1 MNYSTN
7 QLFNI
12 IPLFVALPLFGAFIL
27 SLVKPK
33 RAGDILSNLIN
44 LFLLVLSFVL
54 LRYGTLVYKIGGWE
68 PVNGIPIGIYWVKD
82 GLSTLMLIIV
92 NLVALIATIFSVDYM
107 EKFTEKNRYYC
118 LFLLML
124 AGMNGVILSGDM
136 FNLFVFLEIAAI
148 SSYSLVA
155 FGTESEELEAAFKYQ
170 VMGTVA
176 SSFILLGIALLYSYT
191 GTLNM
196 ADMAKVLAIK
206 NSQLPITNYQLPIF
220 VACLFIMGFGMKA
233 AIMPFHA
240 WLPDAHPSAPAP
252 ISAMLSGVLIK
263 VLGVY
268 ALTRI
273 VFNIFGMT
281 PFMSNILMVLGVI
294 SIIVGAILAIG
305 QRDFKRLLAY
315 SSISQVGYVI
325 LGLGLGTPLGIL
337 GGLFHLLNHSVF
349 KSLLFLDSGAVVYA
363 TGTRDMQKLGGLNER
378 MPVTGGSSFIA
389 SMSIAGIPPFSGFWS
404 KLVIIIACLLT
415 SRFGFAI
422 WAIIGSIVTLAY
434 YLKVQRDVFFG
445 PLQENLQETKE
456 VPGFMR
462 ASMIVLAVLCT
473 VMGLLLIPQVRDVFL
488 TPAVEVLRNGIEY
501 ARTVLM

>member
-1 MNYSTN
+1 MTI
-7 QLFNI
+7 L
-12 IPLFVALPLFGAFIL
+12 PLFIALPLFGAFIL

-33 RAGDILSNLIN
+33 RAGDILANLIN
-44 LFLLVLSFVL
+44 LSLLVLSFVL
-54 LRYGTLVYKIGGWE
+54 LRCGTLVYKIGGWE

-92 NLVALIATIFSVDYM
+92 NLIALMSTIFSVDYM

-196 ADMAKVLAIK
+196 ADMARVIAVK
-206 NSQLPITNYQLPIF
+206 NSESGIMNSSFSILNSPLVMF
-220 VACLFIMGFGMKA
+220 VCGLFIMGFGMKA
-233 AIMPFHA
+233 AIVPFHA

-263 VLGVY
+263 ALGVY
-268 ALTRI
+268 VLIRI
-273 VFNIFGMT
+273 VFNVTGMT
-281 PFMSNILMVLGVI
+281 PVFSNILLVLGTL
-294 SIIVGAILAIG
+294 SIMGGVVSAIG
-305 QRDFKRLLAY
+305 QWDFKRLLAY
-315 SSISQVGYVI
+315 HSISQVGYII
-325 LGLGLGTPLGIL
+325 LGIGLGTPLGIL
-337 GGLFHLLNHSVF
+337 GALFHLLNHSVF
-349 KSLLFLDSGAVVYA
+349 KSLLFLNSGAVVYA
-363 TGTRDMQKLGGLNER
+363 TGTRDLQQMGGLNKK
-378 MPVTGGSSFIA
+378 MPITGDSSFIA
-389 SMSIAGIPPFSGFWS
+389 SMSIAGVPPFNGFWS
-404 KLVIIIACLLT
+404 KLIIIIACIQAD
-415 SRFGFAI
+415 RIGFAV
-422 WAIIGSIVTLAY
+422 WAIIGSILTLASFM
-434 YLKVQRDVFFG
+434 KVQRYAFFG
-445 PLQENLQETKE
+445 PLNEKWKEIKE

-462 ASMIVLAVLCT
+462 LSMIILAVLCI
-473 VMGLLLIPQVRDVFL
+473 VMGLLLVPQVRDVFL
-488 TPAVEVLRNGIEY
+488 TPAVEVLRNGIDY
-501 ARTVLM
+501 AKTVLM

>member
-1 MNYSTN
+1 M
-7 QLFNI
+7 NI
-12 IPLFVALPLFGAFIL
+12 IPLFVALPLFGAFVL

-33 RAGDILSNLIN
+33 RAGDILANLIN
-44 LFLLVLSFVL
+44 LSLLVLSFLL

-92 NLVALIATIFSVDYM
+92 NLVALMSTIFSVDYM

-196 ADMAKVLAIK
+196 ADMARVIAIK
-206 NSQLPITNYQLPIF
+206 NSESGIMNSVSSISHFQLVSF
-220 VACLFIMGFGMKA
+220 VCGLFIMGFGMKA

-268 ALTRI
+268 ALTRV
-273 VFNIFGMT
+273 VFNIFGIT
-281 PFMSNILMVLGVI
+281 PFMSKILMVLGII
-294 SIIVGAILAIG
+294 SIIAGAVLAIG

-337 GGLFHLLNHSVF
+337 GGLFHLLNHSIF
-349 KSLLFLDSGAVVYA
+349 KSLLFLNSGAVVYA

-404 KLVIIIACLLT
+404 KLVIIIACLLAN
-415 SRFGFAI
+415 RFGFAM
-422 WAIIGSIVTLAY
+422 WAIIGSIITLAY

-462 ASMIVLAVLCT
+462 SSMIILAVLCI
-473 VMGLLLIPQVRDVFL
+473 VMGLLLVPQVRDVFL
-488 TPAVEVLRNGIEY
+488 TPAVEVLKNGIDY
-501 ARTVLM
+501 AKVILY